1 MLAETIVLLTMG
13 ASISIVGYW
22 LVDELYS
29 YQVTLSGITYNE
41 GYKQLGIGAAIGIA
55 SWAVGLAI
63 GGLAEEMLGWFG
75 GYFYQNNLINTLRYD
90 YYQHY
95 NLLIYRDL
103 RNADSSDAYVYTAAA
118 RAADIKY
125 LDDLLVRIA
134 IAQEL
139 YGSNSWNSVCQAKDR
154 FGLCTSFY
162 APEESWDTDVSYH
175 FATFAST
182 LFLIS
187 FFGMGGYYLAYEWIA
202 YEKGLKPSA

>member
-1 MLAETIVLLTMG
+1 MLAESIVLLTMG

-22 LVDELYS
+22 LVEELYS
-29 YQVTLSGITYNE
+29 YSMTLSGITYNE

-75 GYFYQNNLINTLRYD
+75 GYFYTNNYLNQLRYD
-90 YYQHY
+90 YAYTY
-95 NLLIYRDL
+95 NLMIYREF
-103 RNADSSDAYVYTAAA
+103 RNADSSDSYVYTTAA
-118 RAADIKY
+118 RTADYNHLIS
-125 LDDLLVRIA
+125 LLYQIA
-134 IAQEL
+134 GTQEAG
-139 YGSNSWNSVCQAKDR
+139 GSNSWNSVCEEKDR
-154 FGLCTSFY
+154 YGLCKSFY
-162 APEESWDTDVSYH
+162 DPEASWDTDVSYH

-202 YEKGLKPSA
+202 YEKGTA